1 MRKFF
6 YPRLAVSNLVKNKTI
21 YLPYLLAGSL
31 MVMLYY
37 TLCAVGDIAA
47 ATDSQGAQVS
57 SEFVKMCASVCQ
69 YMIAVVMFYIN
80 SFVMK
85 RRKREFGLFSI
96 LGMEKR
102 HIGLLIGWEVVL
114 CAAFTLLAG
123 VAVGIL
129 CGQLGF
135 LILMKLLGE
144 GVALEFTVGLGPIL
158 QTLRLFAVVWGL
170 VLLYDLVGIW
180 KLSPIQLLHSAS
192 QGEKEPRAR
201 WMVTLLGLVTLIGG
215 YAIALRVKD
224 TAMAMLLFFPAVLLV
239 MIGTYCLFM
248 SGSIA
253 LLKFLKKRRRFY
265 YRPENFIAVSG
276 MIYRMKQNAAGLA
289 SICILSTMVVV
300 TLSGTLSLYLG
311 GQEFINATA
320 PRAMNV
326 SAYFTANID
335 RNTALLRDWVKDKAG
350 EYNAQPTNEYWLYE
364 GDIELI
370 RQGDSLST
378 AGEATGWNTLLCMV
392 TTLDGFNAAT
402 GSEREL
408 QPGRALIWRR
418 DGQTITSLDLGG
430 RAYETEMLPSTYGM
444 LPEGGSYPVLI
455 VLPSYEDLM
464 QMQSLPTTDGEPRV
478 TTYLYGCD
486 FSGGEASLQALDEDL
501 NDAWNY
507 NEFLNMSEQQV
518 ENGIRRAGY
527 DTRTSVTLNF
537 NIMFGSV
544 LFIAIFFVGLFLLT
558 TVLII
563 YYKQVS
569 EGYDDR
575 DRFVILQKVGMSQK
589 EVRRTIQK
597 QVLMVFFLPLGMAA
611 LHMAFAFP
619 ALCRILRGFMM
630 TNIGLFALCTV
641 GTLAAFAALYGL
653 VYHLTART
661 YFKLVRA

>member
-6 YPRLAVSNLVKNKTI
+6 YPRLAISNLAKNKTI

-57 SEFVKMCASVCQ
+57 AEFVQMCAAVCQ

-102 HIGLLIGWEVVL
+102 HIGLLVGWEVAL
-114 CAAFTLLAG
+114 CAAATLVAG

-144 GVALEFTVGLGPIL
+144 GVSLEFTVGLWPIL
-158 QTLRLFAVVWGL
+158 QTVRLFAVVWVL
-170 VLLYDLVGIW
+170 VLIYDLVGIW

-201 WMVTLLGLVTLIGG
+201 WLVTLLGLVTLIGG
-215 YAIALRVKD
+215 YAIALRVED

-239 MIGTYCLFM
+239 VIGTYCLFM

-253 LLKFLKKRRRFY
+253 LLKILKKRRRFY
-265 YRPENFIAVSG
+265 YRPENFISVSG

-311 GQEFINATA
+311 GQEFMNAIA
-320 PRAMNV
+320 LREMNV
-326 SAYFTANID
+326 NAYFNSNIEQ
-335 RNTALLRDWVKDKAG
+335 NSALLRDWVEEKAG
-350 EYNAQPTNEYWLYE
+350 EYNVQPTNEYVVYE

-370 RQGDSLST
+370 QQGDNLST
-378 AGEATGWNTLLCMV
+378 AGDTTDWNTLLCMV
-392 TTLDGFNAAT
+392 TTLDGFNAIT
-402 GSEREL
+402 GNSKEL
-408 QPGRALIWRR
+408 QPDQALVWRR
-418 DGQTITSLDLGG
+418 DGQTVTSLDLGG
-430 RAYETEMLPSTYGM
+430 NVYKAEMLSSAYGM
-444 LPEGGSYPVLI
+444 VPEGGSYPVLI

-464 QMQSLPTTDGEPRV
+464 QMQALPTADGEPRV

-486 FSGGEASLQALDEDL
+486 FSGAEADLQALDKDL

-507 NEFLNMSEQQV
+507 NEFLKMGEQQA
-518 ENGIRRAGY
+518 ENGIRKAGY
-527 DTRTSVTLNF
+527 ETRTSVILNF

-544 LFIAIFFVGLFLLT
+544 LFIAIFFVALFLLT

-597 QVLMVFFLPLGMAA
+597 QVLIVFFLPLGMAA

-630 TNIGLFALCTV
+630 TNVGLFALCTV

-653 VYHLTART
+653 VYNLTART